1 MEITPMDI
9 INAYRKYGPI
19 DIRRLPE
26 LIESEQKQTQNTMKY
41 YKVVTDCLKPL
52 GLKRSD
58 VFQLGY
64 GLMPKSYSVILV
76 NAGAHVLF
84 MPSETLLISD
94 AILAHPDWFQ
104 EIKDSPK
111 EYTKEDMLSFGEE
124 VDNACTAIIGVNSL
138 FHSWKIKNH
147 KS

>member
-1 MEITPMDI
+1 MI
-9 INAYRKYGPI
+9 ISPIDLIKAYRKYGPI
-19 DIRRLPE
+19 DVRLLPE
-26 LIESEQKQTQNTMKY
+26 LIESEQKQNTMKH
-41 YKVVTDCLKPL
+41 YKVVTDYLIPL

-64 GLMPKSYSVILV
+64 GLMPKSYSVILI

-104 EIKDSPK
+104 EIKYSPK
-111 EYTKEDMLSFGEE
+111 EYTKEDMRDYADFYFKRQGKS
-124 VDNACTAIIGVNSL
+124 VDDWGKNL
-138 FHSWKIKNH
+138 FNLWLKTRES
-147 KS
+147 